1 MNNQV
6 AKSIMTTMVM
16 LAIMCLTQC
25 CRTQF
30 ANDVNVE
37 LWKFD
42 NSMGV
47 LHPDSVDTTGIVQ
60 PVEYTEASIT
70 FNLARGT
77 NMEKYTEWA
86 SGVLTEIRQ
95 ANGCYKCRFSNNTLD
110 SPQVKWT
117 SWWLRFEHWAVFTEG
132 DQWQL
137 ILSKL
142 RTEYAECINVE
153 IWALDHSLSLLP
165 EEQDDQPTKPQP
177 YVGAD
182 VEANITFNL
191 TPGINPRKYREWA
204 NDAIIKIVKAPGC
217 LCWSSAHNA
226 MDSPRVEWI
235 SWWESVDAWAKFTAS
250 NDWQTILLK
259 LTEPN

>member
-1 MNNQV
+1 
-6 AKSIMTTMVM
+6 
-16 LAIMCLTQC
+16 
-25 CRTQF
+25 
-30 ANDVNVE
+30 
-37 LWKFD
+37 
-42 NSMGV
+42 V

-77 NMEKYTEWA
+77 NMEKYAEWA